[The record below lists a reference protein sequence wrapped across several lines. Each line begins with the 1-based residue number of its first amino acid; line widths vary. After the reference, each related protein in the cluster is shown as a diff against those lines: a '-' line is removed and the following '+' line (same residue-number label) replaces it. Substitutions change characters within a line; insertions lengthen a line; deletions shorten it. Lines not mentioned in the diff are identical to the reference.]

1 MKNNFIKFI
10 KAVGTGPKH
19 NHDLS
24 QEEMNDAMSMM
35 LNGEV
40 YPEQISAFLLG
51 WRLKPET
58 TEEFSGTIDAFDKYV
73 IRKEINNSVEL
84 GYPYDGKRNNP
95 YLFPL
100 IAKVLEQ
107 HKLNVVITGDELQP
121 AKDGVTVKEISNSID
136 LPSNL
141 YYFDRT
147 KIFKEMSDLTEVRNR
162 LGIRTGLNSIERL
175 INPGLSKYAFIGVF
189 HKPFMEKYVK
199 MFAHRYEKLVI
210 VKGNEGTSEIF
221 SKCQYWIAQNGNITE
236 HKIDPIDFGINYTK
250 SWDRISIEESLEN
263 LNNPSD
269 ELLNIAKLNAA
280 LILFISNKVKSVEDG
295 YDLLSPK

>member
-10 KAVGTGPKH
+10 KAVGTGSKH
-19 NHDLS
+19 NHDLT
-24 QEEMNDAMSMM
+24 QLDMEEVMCMM
-35 LNGEV
+35 LNSEV

-58 TEEFSGTIDAFDKYV
+58 SEEFIGAINAFDKF
-73 IRKEINNSVEL
+73 IIKKEIKNSIEL

-100 IAKVLEQ
+100 IAKILEN
-107 HKLNVVITGDELQP
+107 HNLNIVITGDKLQP
-121 AKDGVTVKEISNSID
+121 AKEGITVKDISDNLE

-141 YYFDRT
+141 HYFDRSE
-147 KIFKEMSDLTEVRNR
+147 IFKQMSNLTDIRNK

-175 INPGLSKYAFIGVF
+175 INPAYSEYAFIGVF

-199 MFAHRYEKLVI
+199 MFAHRYKKLVI
-210 VKGNEGTSEIF
+210 IKGNEGTSEIF
-221 SKCQYWIAQNGNITE
+221 SKCQYWIAQNGKITE
-236 HKIDPIDFGINYTK
+236 YKVDPIDFGINYIK
-250 SWDRISIEESLEN
+250 SWDRISIAESLEN

-269 ELLNIAKLNAA
+269 ELLKIAKLNAA
-280 LILFISNKVKSVEDG
+280 LILFITDKVKSIEHG
-295 YDLLSPK
+295 YYMLSSS